1 MTTQQQAGSDPAMP
15 DTADGHI
22 PAGVEPPAE
31 RMMYQLTDLAD
42 NHNKFYL
49 VELWPQEDGNVR
61 FRATWGRVGAK
72 PQVKEK
78 FATRREVE
86 RQIDEKLR
94 KGYRRVELHEPKA
107 DAAGSANAKRPR
119 ESIPEIHPRISELVE
134 WVFVEAGEH
143 IQSYLAVPVD
153 ALSQAQVDEGRRLL
167 AEAQNLFLRYR
178 LNPFRREQNHAALSA
193 TIQAYYN
200 SIPTRLPA
208 RIDREEVVKRYC
220 NEFAEQEERLNQL
233 EAAISTIKEQRL
245 HPNYTR
251 YQMLGARLNV
261 LSAEDEVRASLLEYI
276 KRTQAHGYEIKVRE
290 VFEVEIP
297 AERRAYEVN
306 KRGTSHREL
315 LFHGTH
321 TRNVRHILRSG
332 LICPKAPSN
341 GRMLGNGIYLANRST
356 KSTNYCSSS
365 KKDVPKMLLI
375 VEAAL
380 GKRYE
385 APTAQVKEPPRGY
398 DSVWGKAGHTRI
410 AVAAPQTLMND
421 EFVIYSPAQ
430 QTIRYLVTFDR

>member
-1 MTTQQQAGSDPAMP
+1 VTTQQQTGSNPAIPDP
-15 DTADGHI
+15 ADGHT
-22 PAGVEPPAE
+22 PPGVEPPVE

-49 VELWPQEDGNVR
+49 VELWPQTDGNVR

-78 FATRREVE
+78 LATRREVE

-107 DAAGSANAKRPR
+107 EAPGSADAIQTR
-119 ESIPEIHPRISELVE
+119 ESIPEIHPKISELVE

-167 AEAQNLFLRYR
+167 AEAQSLFLRYR
-178 LNPFRREQNHAALSA
+178 LNPFRREQNHAALSV

-208 RIDREEVVKRYC
+208 RIDREEVIKRYC

-261 LSAEDEVRASLLEYI
+261 LSAEDEVRTSLLEYI
-276 KRTQAHGYEIKVRE
+276 KRTQAHGYEVKVRE

-297 AERRAYEVN
+297 AERKAYEAN

-410 AVAAPQTLMND
+410 AAAAPQTLLND
-421 EFVIYSPAQ
+421 EFVVYSPAQ

>member
-1 MTTQQQAGSDPAMP
+1 MTTQQTGSDPTQP
-15 DTADGHI
+15 DAISTSPNTDA
-22 PAGVEPPAE
+22 PAE
-31 RMMYQLTDLAD
+31 RMMYQLTDLTD
-42 NHNKFYL
+42 NHNKFYM
-49 VELWPQEDGNVR
+49 VELWPQQDGSVL
-61 FRATWGRVGAK
+61 FRATWGRVGTK

-78 FATRREVE
+78 SATRREVE
-86 RQIDEKLR
+86 RQIGEKVR
-94 KGYRRVELHEPKA
+94 KGYRRVELHEPAA
-107 DAAGSANAKRPR
+107 DSDSTAGSQPDANVPQ
-119 ESIPEIHPRISELVE
+119 IHPTISQLVE
-134 WVFVEAGEH
+134 WVFSEAGEH

-153 ALSQAQVDEGRRLL
+153 ALSQAQVAEGRRLL
-167 AEAQNLFLRYR
+167 AQAQNQLLHYR
-178 LNPFRREQNHAALSA
+178 INPFRREQNLESLSA

-208 RIDREEVVKRYC
+208 RIDREEVVKRFC
-220 NEFAEQEERLNQL
+220 NEFSEQEERLNQL
-233 EAAISTIKEQRL
+233 EAAISTLKEKRL
-245 HPNYTR
+245 HPNHTR
-251 YQMLGARLNV
+251 YQMLGARLAV
-261 LSAEDEVRASLLEYI
+261 LSAEDEVRVSLLDYI
-276 KRTQAHGYEIKVRE
+276 KRTQAHGYEIKVRD

-297 AERRAYEVN
+297 AERSAYEAN

-341 GRMLGNGIYLANRST
+341 GRMLGNGIYLANKST

-365 KKDVPKMLLI
+365 KRDVPKMLLV

-398 DSVWGKAGHTRI
+398 DSVWGKAGHTRL
-410 AVAAPQTLMND
+410 AAQAQQTLLND

>member
-1 MTTQQQAGSDPAMP
+1 MTTQQQTGSNSAMP
-15 DTADGHI
+15 DPADEYT
-22 PAGVEPPAE
+22 PPGVEPPVE

-49 VELWPQEDGNVR
+49 VELWPQTDGTIR

-78 FATRREVE
+78 LATRREVE

-94 KGYRRVELHEPKA
+94 KGYRRVQLHEPKA
-107 DAAGSANAKRPR
+107 DAPGPADATQSR
-119 ESIPEIHPRISELVE
+119 ESIPEIHPKISELVE

-178 LNPFRREQNHAALSA
+178 LNPFRREQNHTALSA

-208 RIDREEVVKRYC
+208 HIDREEVIKRYC

-261 LSAEDEVRASLLEYI
+261 LSAEDEVRTSLLEYI
-276 KRTQAHGYEIKVRE
+276 KRTQAHGYEVKVRE

-297 AERRAYEVN
+297 AERKAYEAN

-410 AVAAPQTLMND
+410 AVAAPQTLLND
-421 EFVIYSPAQ
+421 EFVVYSPAQ

>member
-1 MTTQQQAGSDPAMP
+1 
-15 DTADGHI
+15 
-22 PAGVEPPAE
+22 
-31 RMMYQLTDLAD
+31 MMYQLTDLAD
-42 NHNKFYL
+42 NHNKFYM
-49 VELWPQEDGNVR
+49 VELWPQEDGSVR
-61 FRATWGRVGAK
+61 FRATWGRVGSK
-72 PQVKEK
+72 PQVREK
-78 FATRREVE
+78 SATRREVE
-86 RQIDEKLR
+86 RQISEKLH
-94 KGYRRVELHEPKA
+94 KGYKRVELHEPKA
-107 DAAGSANAKRPR
+107 DASDATAGSQPGA
-119 ESIPEIHPRISELVE
+119 SIPEIHPKISELVE
-134 WVFVEAGEH
+134 WVFMEAGEH

-178 LNPFRREQNHAALSA
+178 LNPFRREQNHASLLA

-251 YQMLGARLNV
+251 YQMLGAHLSV
-261 LSAEDEVRASLLEYI
+261 LDAGNEVHTSLLEYI
-276 KRTQAHGYEIKVRE
+276 KRTQAHGYEVKVRD

-297 AERRAYEVN
+297 VERQAYEAN

-332 LICPKAPSN
+332 LICPKAHSN

-365 KKDVPKMLLI
+365 KPEVPKMLLI

-398 DSVWGKAGHTRI
+398 DSVWGKAGYTRF

-421 EFVIYSPAQ
+421 EFVVYSPAQ